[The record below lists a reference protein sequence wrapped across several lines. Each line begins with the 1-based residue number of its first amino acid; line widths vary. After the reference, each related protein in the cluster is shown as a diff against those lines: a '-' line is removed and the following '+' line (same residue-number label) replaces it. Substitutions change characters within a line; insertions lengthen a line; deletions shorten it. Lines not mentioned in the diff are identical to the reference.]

1 MSRKLQSPAIPR
13 SNKSGK
19 EGKRLALLGRELQVK
34 LKEKAN
40 VQWKQ
45 GQVTWKQEIV

>member
-19 EGKRLALLGRELQVK
+19 EGKRLAWLGGELQVK
-34 LKEKAN
+34 LKKKN
-40 VQWKQ
+40 KCT
-45 GQVTWKQEIV
+45 GSGNNDR

>member
-19 EGKRLALLGRELQVK
+19 EGKRLAWLGRELQVK
-34 LKEKAN
+34 VSEKN
-40 VQWKQ
+40 KCT
-45 GQVTWKQEIV
+45 GSGDMDR